1 MAWLLAH
8 MWAAL
13 IGVAVFGL
21 LLGWAIRGM
30 LLVGKMRRAMVE
42 RDVTQTELEQ
52 AKEEIESLYA
62 AQRGQPVGNPNAR
75 EAQAEQTVKIQRLTD
90 DLARAKSE
98 LEALKAK
105 ASEAVAAGAGAA
117 GAAATGTLAAVG
129 GATDPNPALVW
140 RNRHLESRVRHLESL
155 VSDGASAAPAE
166 QVAQVETAIPAV
178 AASDAETAKADWQ
191 QNFLKQRVEAL
202 EAELAR
208 MKVPAAAPAA
218 RQGHGEADEELAR
231 LRWRN
236 RFLEGRLAYF
246 EGDSDAEAEAGA
258 AAGADDADAAP
269 LMGASEPEIEE
280 SVETAPEPIA
290 EAATEVEPEPM
301 ADPTEI
307 GLPAEAVEEEVLA
320 EVDAATPEPE
330 ADLDLPD
337 AEAAEEADE
346 EVSLEQAFA
355 GVPPVDDA
363 DDSQEAPVEMAADPD
378 AEVDVPAFE
387 IVDRFADD
395 APSEPVDADEA
406 DAVELSGAAVEE
418 DDSEEAVEEDQSEEA
433 GETPVASAEE
443 ASRAILAALE
453 LNDDESPDVEAVA
466 DEDDADMADDAFDEA
481 EEESDAEDMPL
492 QAVGVR
498 PLALDKPVENSPDD
512 LTEIGGIGP
521 KIQELL
527 NEMGIWHYDQIA
539 AWSPENVA
547 WVDQELHFSGR
558 IAREG
563 WVQQAAVLAGDTVEG
578 DAV

>member
-117 GAAATGTLAAVG
+117 GAASTGTLAAVG

-208 MKVPAAAPAA
+208 MKVPASAPAA

-258 AAGADDADAAP
+258 AGADDADAAP
-269 LMGASEPEIEE
+269 LMGTSEPEIEE
-280 SVETAPEPIA
+280 SVEAAPEPIA
-290 EAATEVEPEPM
+290 EPATEGEPEPM

-307 GLPAEAVEEEVLA
+307 GLHAEAVEEEVPA

-363 DDSQEAPVEMAADPD
+363 DDRQEAPVEMAADPD

-395 APSEPVDADEA
+395 APSEPVEADEA
-406 DAVELSGAAVEE
+406 DAVELPGAALEE
-418 DDSEEAVEEDQSEEA
+418 GDSDEA
-433 GETPVASAEE
+433 GEPPVASAEE

-453 LNDDESPDVEAVA
+453 LNDDESPEAEAVA

-481 EEESDAEDMPL
+481 EEESDAEDMPP

>member
-62 AQRGQPVGNPNAR
+62 AQRGQPVGNTNAR

-105 ASEAVAAGAGAA
+105 ASDAVVAGAGAA

-155 VSDGASAAPAE
+155 VSDGAGAAPAE
-166 QVAQVETAIPAV
+166 QVAQVETAIPSV

-246 EGDSDAEAEAGA
+246 EGDSDAEAEAD
-258 AAGADDADAAP
+258 AAGAVDADAAP
-269 LMGASEPEIEE
+269 LMDASEPEIEE
-280 SVETAPEPIA
+280 PVETAPEPIA
-290 EAATEVEPEPM
+290 EAVTEVEPEPM
-301 ADPTEI
+301 PDPTEI
-307 GLPAEAVEEEVLA
+307 GLHAEAVEEEVPA
-320 EVDAATPEPE
+320 EVDAAMPEPE
-330 ADLDLPD
+330 VDVDLPE

-355 GVPPVDDA
+355 GVPPLDDA
-363 DDSQEAPVEMAADPD
+363 DDRQEAPVEMAADPD

-387 IVDRFADD
+387 IVDRFAED
-395 APSEPVDADEA
+395 APSEPEADEKA

-418 DDSEEAVEEDQSEEA
+418 DDSEEAGEEDQSEEA
-433 GETPVASAEE
+433 VEPPVASAEE

-453 LNDDESPDVEAVA
+453 LNDDESPEAEAVA
-466 DEDDADMADDAFDEA
+466 DEDDADLADEAFDAA
-481 EEESDAEDMPL
+481 EEESDAEDMAP

>member
-1 MAWLLAH
+1 

-117 GAAATGTLAAVG
+117 GAASTGTLAAVG

-208 MKVPAAAPAA
+208 MKVPASAPAA

-258 AAGADDADAAP
+258 AGADDADAAP
-269 LMGASEPEIEE
+269 LMGTSEPEIEE
-280 SVETAPEPIA
+280 SVEAAPEPIA
-290 EAATEVEPEPM
+290 EPATEVEPEPM

-307 GLPAEAVEEEVLA
+307 GLHAEAVEEEVPA

-363 DDSQEAPVEMAADPD
+363 DDRQEAPIEMAADPD

-395 APSEPVDADEA
+395 APSEPVEADEA

-418 DDSEEAVEEDQSEEA
+418 DDSEEA
-433 GETPVASAEE
+433 GEPPVASAEE

-453 LNDDESPDVEAVA
+453 LNDDESPEAEAVA

-481 EEESDAEDMPL
+481 EEESDAEDMPP

-578 DAV
+578 DVV

>member
-178 AASDAETAKADWQ
+178 AASDADTAKADWQ

-208 MKVPAAAPAA
+208 MKVPASAPAA

-258 AAGADDADAAP
+258 AGADDADAAP
-269 LMGASEPEIEE
+269 LIGTSEPEIEE
-280 SVETAPEPIA
+280 SVEAAPEPIA
-290 EAATEVEPEPM
+290 EPATEVEPEPM

-307 GLPAEAVEEEVLA
+307 GLPAEAVEEEVAA

-363 DDSQEAPVEMAADPD
+363 DDRQEAPVEMAADPD

-395 APSEPVDADEA
+395 APSEPVEADEA

-418 DDSEEAVEEDQSEEA
+418 DDSDEAVEEDQSEEA
-433 GETPVASAEE
+433 GEPPVASAEE

-453 LNDDESPDVEAVA
+453 LNDDESPEAEAVA

-481 EEESDAEDMPL
+481 EEESDAEDMPP